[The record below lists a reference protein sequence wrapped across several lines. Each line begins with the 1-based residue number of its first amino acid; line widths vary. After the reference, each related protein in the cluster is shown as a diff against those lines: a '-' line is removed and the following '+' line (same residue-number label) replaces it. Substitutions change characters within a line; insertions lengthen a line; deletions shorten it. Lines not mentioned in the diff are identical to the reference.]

1 MVGVLKNINWKYT
14 SVRKLIEAPQNIF
27 NGVTLFVFTD
37 MHLQEFEEKVIS
49 QVIFIHPMVW
59 GV

>member
-1 MVGVLKNINWKYT
+1 MVGVLKNINWRYT

-27 NGVTLFVFTD
+27 IGITLFDFTE
-37 MHLQEFEEKVIS
+37 MHIQEFEEKVIS

>member
-1 MVGVLKNINWKYT
+1 MVEVLKNINWRYT
-14 SVRKLIEAPQNIF
+14 SVRKLIEAPQCVF

-37 MHLQEFEEKVIS
+37 MHLQEIEEKVIS
-49 QVIFIHPMVW
+49 QIIFIHPMVW

>member
-1 MVGVLKNINWKYT
+1 MVGVLKNINRRYI
-14 SVRKLIEAPQNIF
+14 SVRKLIGAPQNIF
-27 NGVTLFVFTD
+27 NGVLFVFTD
-37 MHLQEFEEKVIS
+37 MHIQELEEKVIS

>member
-1 MVGVLKNINWKYT
+1 MFGVLKNINWRYT

-27 NGVTLFVFTD
+27 NGVTLSVFT
-37 MHLQEFEEKVIS
+37 EFEEKVIS

>member
-1 MVGVLKNINWKYT
+1 MVGVLKNINWRCT

-27 NGVTLFVFTD
+27 NGVTLFDLTD
-37 MHLQEFEEKVIS
+37 MHLQEFEEKVI
-49 QVIFIHPMVW
+49 FIHPMVW